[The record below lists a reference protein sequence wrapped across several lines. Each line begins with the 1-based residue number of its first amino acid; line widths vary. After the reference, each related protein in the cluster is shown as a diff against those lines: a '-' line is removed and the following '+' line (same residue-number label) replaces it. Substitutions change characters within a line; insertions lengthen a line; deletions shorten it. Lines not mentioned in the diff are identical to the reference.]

1 MAAFLLSFSAFMGAG
16 CPLRFLPS
24 GYTQAKDAAFLRLRE
39 ADGFYFA
46 ARPHT
51 LSVWKFTLVPNKTF

>member
-1 MAAFLLSFSAFMGAG
+1 MAAFLLSFGACPDEKG
-16 CPLRFLPS
+16 PLRFLPS
-24 GYTQAKDAAFLRLRE
+24 GLTRAKDAAFLRLRE

>member
-1 MAAFLLSFSAFMGAG
+1 MAAFLLPFGACPDEG
-16 CPLRFLPS
+16 CPLRFLLRILR
-24 GYTQAKDAAFLRLRE
+24 GAKDAAFFRLRE

>member
-1 MAAFLLSFSAFMGAG
+1 MAAFLLSFGACQDEG
-16 CPLRFLPS
+16 CPLRCLPS
-24 GYTQAKDAAFLRLRE
+24 GFTQAKDAAFLRLRE

-46 ARPHT
+46 ALPHT

>member
-1 MAAFLLSFSAFMGAG
+1 MAAFFLPFSAFMGEG
-16 CPLRFLPS
+16 CRFFP
-24 GYTQAKDAAFLRLRE
+24 ARE

>member
-16 CPLRFLPS
+16 CLLRFLPS
-24 GYTQAKDAAFLRLRE
+24 GLIRAKDAAFFRLRE

>member
-1 MAAFLLSFSAFMGAG
+1 MAAFFAVLFGFYGRGMPFA
-16 CPLRFLPS
+16 LPPS
-24 GYTQAKDAAFLRLRE
+24 DLTGVKDAAFLRLRE

>member
-1 MAAFLLSFSAFMGAG
+1 MAAFLLFFSAFMGAG
-16 CPLRFLPS
+16 CPLRFLLRILR
-24 GYTQAKDAAFLRLRE
+24 GVKDAAFFRLRE